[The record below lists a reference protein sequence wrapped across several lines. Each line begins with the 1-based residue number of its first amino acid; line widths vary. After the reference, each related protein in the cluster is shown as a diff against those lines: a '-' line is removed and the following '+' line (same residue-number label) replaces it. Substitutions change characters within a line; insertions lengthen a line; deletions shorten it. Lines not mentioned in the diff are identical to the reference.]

1 MHSTLPNDA
10 ILDTVRMRHVLAGLA
25 DWKGKIARMLG
36 TGELVSLRRGLYASR
51 RDFDS
56 RCLAGPI
63 YGPSYVSFETALAW
77 HGMIPEGVAEIL
89 SATPKRPATFEN
101 DFGRF
106 RYLTIPKAV
115 YPVGIQRITESDL
128 PFLLASPTKALVD
141 RIAREPGFRSVADVA
156 RWLEGMRVETGG
168 SGLDREE
175 LMACAEHYGRP
186 SVRWL
191 LRFAEK
197 NQLIR
202 S

>member
-1 MHSTLPNDA
+1 MHPELPNDT
-10 ILDTVRMRHVLAGLA
+10 ILDSVRMRDVLAGLA

-36 TGELVSLRRGLYASR
+36 RGELVSLRRGLYASR
-51 RDFDS
+51 RDLDP

-89 SATPKRPATFEN
+89 SATTKRPVAFEN
-101 DFGRF
+101 DYGRF

-115 YPVGIQRITESDL
+115 YPVGIQRVTESDL
-128 PFLLASPTKALVD
+128 PFLLASPTKALAD
-141 RIAREPGFRSVADVA
+141 RIAREPGFRSMADVA

-168 SGLDREE
+168 GLDREE
-175 LMACAEHYGRP
+175 LTVCAEHYGRP

-191 LRFAEK
+191 LRLAEK